1 MNARERGLRGV
12 GTERLEWLAKLIM
25 MNALAISTSLER
37 RAGGT
42 ISRTIGRTISGCAR
56 LPAVPVVARDRPS
69 DFQRTPQADASM
81 RVMNYYC

>member
-37 RAGGT
+37 LSRGGNDQ
-42 ISRTIGRTISGCAR
+42 
-56 LPAVPVVARDRPS
+56 PNDRPN
-69 DFQRTPQADASM
+69 DQRVCSAS
-81 RVMNYYC
+81 RRSCRRARSSE